1 MRRQKHRIAEYQIE
15 ANCHVWHIYIGAH
28 QIISHSSVPYIFGHR
43 EPQEV
48 ESKIWKTANI

>member
-28 QIISHSSVPYIFGHR
+28 QIISHSSRSGIKNLENR
-43 EPQEV
+43 EHL
-48 ESKIWKTANI
+48 SK